1 MGCKSMSLAKYLK
14 ENKIDEIEDDE
25 EFEEIEYNAIQTYCE
40 ICGYSITNEDLME
53 IRSRGLEESY
63 ANWKDTY
70 VKDLWEDFGEVPM
83 NPETEEIEE
92 PWKHFLPGTYRE
104 KIWHWFEEQFDISV
118 AKDLMGL

>member
-1 MGCKSMSLAKYLK
+1 MSLIKYLK
-14 ENKIDEIEDDE
+14 DNKIDEIEDDQ
-25 EFEEIEYNAIQTYCE
+25 EFEEIEYNAVQTYCE

-53 IRSRGLEESY
+53 IKSRDLGESY

-92 PWKHFLPGTYRE
+92 SWKHFLPGTHRE